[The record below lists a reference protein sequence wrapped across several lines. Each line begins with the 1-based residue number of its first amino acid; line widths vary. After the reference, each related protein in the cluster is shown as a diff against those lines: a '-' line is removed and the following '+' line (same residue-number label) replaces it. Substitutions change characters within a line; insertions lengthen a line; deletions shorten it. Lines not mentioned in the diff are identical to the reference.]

1 MYRVTL
7 IALCSLLCYG
17 SVASQTKNSQ
27 RPEDIKKIQSLQK
40 SIQPNGKKST
50 VVHPT
55 KSDGSMDMRYKVNKD
70 RLKSTAS
77 GPKKADGTPDMRYNK
92 NKQVLKAPLKKM
104 KRS

>member
-1 MYRVTL
+1 MFKASL

-17 SVASQTKNSQ
+17 PIVAQQKTAQ

-40 SIQPNGKKST
+40 GIQPGGKNSS

-70 RLKSTAS
+70 RLKATAP
-77 GPKKADGTPDMRYNK
+77 GPKKADGSPDMRYK
-92 NKQVLKAPLKKM
+92 ENKQVLKAPLKKT